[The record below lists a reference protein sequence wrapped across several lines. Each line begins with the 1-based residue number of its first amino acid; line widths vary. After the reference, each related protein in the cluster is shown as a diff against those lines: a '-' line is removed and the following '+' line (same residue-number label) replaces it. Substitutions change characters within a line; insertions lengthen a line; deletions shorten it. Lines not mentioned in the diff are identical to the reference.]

1 MNFYDSKLVM
11 KIVDLHEPET
21 SDYRDSLLEVTNQA
35 IKPYLHYIK
44 LLQDQIELRDEAIA
58 ELEARAK
65 GRIYQCNHPD
75 CKWYFMKPRVS
86 EGGFKICPVCGA
98 FSYRKLK
105 YEVEIEE

>member
-1 MNFYDSKLVM
+1 MNFNDSKLV
-11 KIVDLHEPET
+11 KIVDLHEPQT
-21 SDYRDSLLEVTNQA
+21 SDYHDSLLEVTNQV

-65 GRIYQCNHPD
+65 GMTYQCNSPD
-75 CKWYFMKPRVS
+75 CKWYFMKPRIS
-86 EGGFKICPVCGA
+86 SGGFKLCPICGA

-105 YEVEIEE
+105 YKV